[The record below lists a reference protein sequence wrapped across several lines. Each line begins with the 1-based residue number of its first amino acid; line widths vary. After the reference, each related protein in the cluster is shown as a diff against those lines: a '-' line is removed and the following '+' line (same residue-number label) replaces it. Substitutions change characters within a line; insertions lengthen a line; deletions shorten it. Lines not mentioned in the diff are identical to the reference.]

1 MITPGGFMNR
11 STKLISVAA
20 AAALVAGAG
29 AMAAAPATA
38 SGKAAIGGTTII
50 EVPLALV
57 GAAQAAG
64 VTIAPIAPSRAQA
77 TSDIVGVTFP
87 ITGPADDGALFHRG
101 GLSFASSNTNITLTA
116 SKPLIGWPT
125 DGSSDDATISV
136 TVGGIPDGHP
146 FASANGQSLP
156 VFDVKGYDRTI
167 KKGKPKGK
175 GKKWTRVDTITMTG
189 PVTVTTNTT
198 VVDVLNGLLM
208 SPGGTL
214 FTPGMAFGTL
224 NSVETIT
231 HRCTSQKACR

>member
-1 MITPGGFMNR
+1 MLTPGGFMNL

-87 ITGPADDGALFHRG
+87 ITGPADDGALFHKG
-101 GLSFASSNTNITLTA
+101 GLSFASSNTNITLTITNA
-116 SKPLIGWPT
+116 KVQGRALIACNTILTLIGHET
-125 DGSSDDATISV
+125 DTYS
-136 TVGGIPDGHP
+136 
-146 FASANGQSLP
+146 
-156 VFDVKGYDRTI
+156 
-167 KKGKPKGK
+167 
-175 GKKWTRVDTITMTG
+175 TRIR
-189 PVTVTTNTT
+189 
-198 VVDVLNGLLM
+198 
-208 SPGGTL
+208 
-214 FTPGMAFGTL
+214 
-224 NSVETIT
+224 
-231 HRCTSQKACR
+231 H